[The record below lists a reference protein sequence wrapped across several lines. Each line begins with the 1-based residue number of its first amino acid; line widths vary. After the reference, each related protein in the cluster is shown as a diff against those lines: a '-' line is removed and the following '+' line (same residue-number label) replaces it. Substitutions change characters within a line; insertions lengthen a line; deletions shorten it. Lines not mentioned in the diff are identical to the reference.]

1 MRTRSKAIFEL
12 IDTATGILKAGGR
25 NTAVFYEPIKKKED
39 MKQRRIKFYSLDYL
53 TYVNEVRIQE
63 EEQIEM
69 GWMEEQE
76 RASMSEIYR
85 RYSETNGT
93 ELTANIKNIIY

>member
-1 MRTRSKAIFEL
+1 
-12 IDTATGILKAGGR
+12 
-25 NTAVFYEPIKKKED
+25 

-69 GWMEEQE
+69 GWMGGAGKSFYVRNKSQILGDKRN
-76 RASMSEIYR
+76 RADCEH
-85 RYSETNGT
+85 
-93 ELTANIKNIIY
+93 

>member
-1 MRTRSKAIFEL
+1 
-12 IDTATGILKAGGR
+12 
-25 NTAVFYEPIKKKED
+25 

-76 RASMSEIYR
+76 RASISEIHS
-85 RYSETNGT
+85 RYSETHGS
-93 ELTANIKNIIY
+93 ELTVNIKHIIY

>member
-1 MRTRSKAIFEL
+1 MAQVQIADLGAVIETLVVVVLDPAALAR
-12 IDTATGILKAGGR
+12 GGG
-25 NTAVFYEPIKKKED
+25 
-39 MKQRRIKFYSLDYL
+39 YL

-93 ELTANIKNIIY
+93 ELTVNIKNIIY

>member
-1 MRTRSKAIFEL
+1 MQPE
-12 IDTATGILKAGGR
+12 
-25 NTAVFYEPIKKKED
+25 NKED

-76 RASMSEIYR
+76 RASMSEIYS
-85 RYSETNGT
+85 RYSETHGT
-93 ELTANIKNIIY
+93 ELTVNIKNIIY

>member
-1 MRTRSKAIFEL
+1 
-12 IDTATGILKAGGR
+12 
-25 NTAVFYEPIKKKED
+25 

-76 RASMSEIYR
+76 RASMSEINR
-85 RYSETNGT
+85 RYSKTHGT
-93 ELTANIKNIIY
+93 ELTVNIKNIIY

>member
-1 MRTRSKAIFEL
+1 MQTRSKALFE
-12 IDTATGILKAGGR
+12 ILKQR
-25 NTAVFYEPIKKKED
+25 NSIVYEPIKNKKY
-39 MKQRRIKFYSLDYL
+39 MRQRRIKFYSLDYL

>member
-1 MRTRSKAIFEL
+1 
-12 IDTATGILKAGGR
+12 
-25 NTAVFYEPIKKKED
+25 

-76 RASMSEIYR
+76 RASMSEINH

-93 ELTANIKNIIY
+93 ELTVNIKNIIY

>member
-1 MRTRSKAIFEL
+1 MR
-12 IDTATGILKAGGR
+12 
-25 NTAVFYEPIKKKED
+25 
-39 MKQRRIKFYSLDYL
+39 QRRIKFYSLDYL

-93 ELTANIKNIIY
+93 ELTVNIKNIIY

>member
-1 MRTRSKAIFEL
+1 
-12 IDTATGILKAGGR
+12 
-25 NTAVFYEPIKKKED
+25 

-76 RASMSEIYR
+76 RASMSEINY

-93 ELTANIKNIIY
+93 ELTVNIKNIIY

>member
-1 MRTRSKAIFEL
+1 
-12 IDTATGILKAGGR
+12 
-25 NTAVFYEPIKKKED
+25 

-76 RASMSEIYR
+76 RASISEIHS
-85 RYSETNGT
+85 RYSETHGT
-93 ELTANIKNIIY
+93 ELTVKIKNIIY

>member
-1 MRTRSKAIFEL
+1 MR
-12 IDTATGILKAGGR
+12 
-25 NTAVFYEPIKKKED
+25 
-39 MKQRRIKFYSLDYL
+39 QRRIKFYSLDYL

-76 RASMSEIYR
+76 RASMSEIHS
-85 RYSETNGT
+85 RYTETHGS
-93 ELTANIKNIIY
+93 ELTVNIKNIIY

>member
-1 MRTRSKAIFEL
+1 MR
-12 IDTATGILKAGGR
+12 
-25 NTAVFYEPIKKKED
+25 
-39 MKQRRIKFYSLDYL
+39 QRRIKFYSLDYL

-76 RASMSEIYR
+76 RASMSEINS
-85 RYSETNGT
+85 RYSETHGT
-93 ELTANIKNIIY
+93 ELTVNIKNIIY